1 MFGEKAAPS
10 CVASVNLLLRG
21 TLAPRK
27 TARGGREAG
36 SEGTSKGE
44 LLSVVMA
51 AGKCTL
57 GSSVSKVKRDARAP
71 LVSLRQTN
79 SATCS

>member
-1 MFGEKAAPS
+1 MCSFCEPS
-10 CVASVNLLLRG
+10 
-21 TLAPRK
+21 
-27 TARGGREAG
+27 TARYTGSKKDREGGREAG

-44 LLSVVMA
+44 LLLVVMA

-79 SATCS
+79 SSTCS